1 MLDAYPPDIR
11 DFVLQKVASGEFKS
25 ADEFA
30 VEAARAYRDR
40 DLRQKELKRLVDEG
54 VADIESGNYI
64 VLKNKEELHEFF
76 ETIKREGRE
85 RLGIPVNET

>member
-30 VEAARAYRDR
+30 IEAARVYRES
-40 DLRQKELKRLVDEG
+40 DLRRQELKRLVDEG

-64 VLKNKEELHEFF
+64 VLQNNEELHEFC
-76 ETIKREGRE
+76 EKIKREGRE
-85 RLGIPVNET
+85 RLGIPVNQS